1 MNEAEFLL
9 SFPSPVEGIERYI
22 APDNTLT
29 VSFENAAELAQHYYE
44 SVALHLRST
53 APRVDEDVI
62 PALSFALRLFNAEN
76 FSGELTPAERTH
88 FALVLQH
95 FGGVVEKGYV
105 GPDEVENVAVSKKE
119 ENEEVTTEAAAATTA
134 AAKPASTS
142 VATAAT
148 TTTPAEERA
157 KLCDL
162 FLQRLLTTD
171 GEMPV
176 AAMRLPGL
184 LLCVLGIAKAEVEPG
199 VPLLPFTSLWRLR
212 SFFRHQLCLS
222 RRSNTV
228 FLAIADCVDAMMR
241 QPEEEQTV
249 EMLLEVGHV
258 QSYYHRRELAKE
270 TFDKAM
276 RLSGLVLEETSM
288 MGVRTRWQQH
298 QLVQMVLN
306 AKSSRAVPPSST
318 EEEQPKTV
326 MAEKDGH
333 DLLDRPRESPEAA
346 AQTLTP
352 LHPEDKAILLALC
365 MDIRNNNP
373 DYGFTQHHMMIYIER
388 LLADPA
394 PSPFMVRCQ
403 TLLMRSRLEARRN
416 RVQERAFMQLMELV
430 DQYSARR
437 DPTHETFGRTDSPYY
452 YSVAFPPVWALKR
465 EYADFCYDETLFKTA
480 LDVYEQILDWEKIIE
495 CCKKLDKRRRA
506 ESLARELLEKDPQNP
521 MLWVALGEAT
531 RNDVHLWKAWEL
543 CGHKMAAPMRAL
555 ARLALDREHFDKV
568 VEYFDEAVR
577 INPVFGG
584 DWFTLGY
591 ASLRLKNFQRSGEAF
606 TRVCQIDPNDAFG
619 WNNLAS
625 IMLRERKLRP
635 AFNAMSQ
642 AIRNNRR
649 DWRMWQNYF
658 RIGCELKEVTETT
671 NALRIA
677 LDIAQRHIQLERGTL
692 ELFVDN
698 TIAYLKGEIG
708 GTSADA
714 EETQGAK
721 ADALV
726 YRSLGVLPTEDDIQ
740 HAPVAQSFATAVA
753 DGGEETEGEEELV
766 ADLMPFG
773 ADVEDEEETDGL
785 HPAAAAAGETA
796 EHAAVVEGIRR
807 RHADRVRALF
817 VTIFGLFVSDPDLYA
832 CAAKLFHFLDGPME
846 SFRYHQK
853 ELRACQQKDQW
864 SRNDTLFT
872 RTVDTLEGMSQDLFE
887 AFAMAQEGDAAH
899 LPYAQTASPP
909 TTAATAAATDQ
920 TGEGDAGGAAVPP
933 PSGPPPT
940 TAPAPAPRRG
950 EALQQ
955 AVVGGFKDLQTN
967 IKGALDASE
976 EHMVEHPSYKRLREL
991 ATRVRRGVQEVKAA
1005 FV

>member
-1 MNEAEFLL
+1 MSEVEFLL
-9 SFPSPVEGIERYI
+9 ALPSPVDGIEQHISR
-22 APDNTLT
+22 DNTLNI
-29 VSFENAAELAQHYYE
+29 SFEAAADLATRYYE
-44 SVALHLRST
+44 SVELHLRST
-53 APRVDEDVI
+53 APQLEQEVI
-62 PALSFALRLFNAEN
+62 PALAFALCLFNAEN
-76 FSGELTPAERTH
+76 FSGELTPSERARYAH
-88 FALVLQH
+88 VLRH
-95 FGGVVEKGYV
+95 FGGIVEKGYV
-105 GPDEVENVAVSKKE
+105 GTE
-119 ENEEVTTEAAAATTA
+119 EEEESETVQKNKNEEEAAVGAGAAATATPPAISA
-134 AAKPASTS
+134 APAKPGKAS
-142 VATAAT
+142 
-148 TTTPAEERA
+148 AEERA
-157 KLCDL
+157 KLQDL

-171 GEMPV
+171 GEVPV
-176 AAMRLPGL
+176 AVMRLPGL
-184 LLCVLGIAKAEVEPG
+184 LLCILGIAKAELEAG
-199 VPLLPFTSLWRLR
+199 APLLPLTSLWRLR

-222 RRSNTV
+222 HRSNTV
-228 FLAIADCVDAMMR
+228 FLALADCVDAIMR
-241 QPEEEQTV
+241 LPAAEQTV

-258 QSYYHRRELAKE
+258 QSYYHRRDLAKE
-270 TFDKAM
+270 TFDNAM
-276 RLSGLVLEETSM
+276 RISGLKLEETSM

-298 QLVQMVLN
+298 QLVQMILN
-306 AKSSRAVPPSST
+306 AQSSRPVPPEST

-326 MAEKDGH
+326 MSESDGH
-333 DLLDRPRESPEAA
+333 DLLDRPRATPEAP
-346 AQTLTP
+346 AQTLSP

-394 PSPFMVRCQ
+394 ASPFMVRCQ

-416 RVQERAFMQLMELV
+416 RVQERAFMQLTELV
-430 DQYSARR
+430 EQYSSHR
-437 DPTHETFGRTDSPYY
+437 DPTHETFGRTSSPYF

-465 EYADFCYDETLFKTA
+465 EYADVCFDETLYKTA

-531 RNDVHLWKAWEL
+531 HDDAHLWKAWEL

-625 IMLRERKLRP
+625 VMLRERKLRP

-677 LDIAQRHIQLERGTL
+677 LDIARRNIQLERATL

-698 TIAYLKGEIG
+698 TIAYLKGEIR
-708 GTSADA
+708 GTSVDADEVPA
-714 EETQGAK
+714 AK

-726 YRSLGVLPTEDDIQ
+726 YRSLGVLPSEADIH
-740 HAPVAQSFATAVA
+740 HAPVAQTIAEAV
-753 DGGEETEGEEELV
+753 EEGEEEM
-766 ADLMPFG
+766 ADLVPFG
-773 ADVEDEEETDGL
+773 AEVELPDTVTGG
-785 HPAAAAAGETA
+785 HAVAQETA
-796 EHAAVVEGIRR
+796 EHATAMQGILH

-817 VTIFGLFVSDPDLYA
+817 ATILELFVSDPDIYG
-832 CAAKLFHFLDGPME
+832 CAAKLFHFLDGPMA

-864 SRNDTLFT
+864 SRNDVLFT
-872 RTVDTLEGMSQDLFE
+872 RTVATLESMSQDLFE
-887 AFAMAQEGDAAH
+887 ALAAAQEGDAAH
-899 LPYAQTASPP
+899 VPYAQTATAPSA
-909 TTAATAAATDQ
+909 TTTTNADQPDGAAVSSSAGAAAAPAATAP
-920 TGEGDAGGAAVPP
+920 VVL
-933 PSGPPPT
+933 
-940 TAPAPAPRRG
+940 RG

-955 AVVGGFKDLQTN
+955 AVVDGFKELQTN
-967 IKGALDASE
+967 IKGALDAAE
-976 EHMVEHPSYKRLREL
+976 EHLEEHASYKRLREL
-991 ATRVRRGVQEVKAA
+991 AARVRQGVQEAKAT
-1005 FV
+1005 FVL